1 MTLRTL
7 AILGIAIALALA
19 ACGGGGTEVVPDGLP

>member
-19 ACGGGGTEVVPDGLP
+19 ACGGDSEEVVPDGSP